1 MNGILNIFKP
11 KGISSHQV
19 VKEVRNILNIPK
31 VGHTGTLDPSASGI
45 LLICLGQATKI
56 AEFLVG
62 MRKHYQGEMILGIST
77 DTQDSEGK
85 IVQEKKV
92 ENDIDE
98 KRVKDIL
105 RKYEGTISQTPPM
118 FSAAHYKGKRLYHL
132 ARKGIEVKRNPKE
145 VKIYQL
151 NLMNFNQKVN
161 PIVKFEVIC
170 SKGTY
175 IRTLCNDIGD
185 ELGCGAHLSN
195 LVRKKVGNFSIED
208 SLNLEEL
215 KKDKTL
221 GKRYLIS
228 IDSAL
233 EKLDRITVKS
243 EAVKTILNGG
253 VISGE
258 QIVEIPEGLKTGKDK
273 FVKIFDAKGNLLS
286 IGISIKEIGG
296 NIFFKPVKVFKTKNI
311 IS

>member
-1 MNGILNIFKP
+1 MNGILNVFKP
-11 KGISSHQV
+11 KGISSYQT
-19 VKEVRNILNIPK
+19 VKEVRNILNISK
-31 VGHTGTLDPSASGI
+31 AGHTGTLDPSASGV
-45 LLICLGQATKI
+45 LLICMGQATKI

-62 MRKHYQGEMILGIST
+62 MKKHYQGEMILGIST
-77 DTQDSEGK
+77 DSQDSEGK
-85 IVQEKKV
+85 IIQKREVRTDINKKK
-92 ENDIDE
+92 I
-98 KRVKDIL
+98 KDIFQ
-105 RKYEGTISQTPPM
+105 KYEGTICQIPPM

-132 ARKGIEVKRNPKE
+132 ARKGIEVKRNPKK

-151 NLMNFNQKVN
+151 DLINFNQKVN
-161 PIVKFEVIC
+161 PLVKFEVIC

-208 SLNLEEL
+208 SLILEEL

-233 EKLDRITVKS
+233 EELNKITVKS
-243 EAVKTILNGG
+243 EATKTVLNGG
-253 VISGE
+253 VISSE
-258 QIVEIPEGLKTGKDK
+258 QIVEIPEGLKTRKDK

-286 IGISIKEIGG
+286 IGTLIKENGK
-296 NIFFKPVKVFKTKNI
+296 NIFFKTVKVFNNY
-311 IS
+311 

>member
-11 KGISSHQV
+11 KGISSYQT
-19 VKEVRNILNIPK
+19 VKKVRDILNISK
-31 VGHTGTLDPSASGI
+31 AGHTGTLDPSASGV
-45 LLICLGQATKI
+45 LLVCIGKATKI

-62 MRKHYQGEMILGIST
+62 MKKYYQGEMILGIST

-85 IVQEKKV
+85 IIQKREVGT
-92 ENDIDE
+92 DIDE
-98 KRVKDIL
+98 NRIKDIFQ
-105 RKYEGTISQTPPM
+105 KYEGTINQMPPM
-118 FSAAHYKGKRLYHL
+118 FSAAHYKGERLYRL
-132 ARKGIEVKRNPKE
+132 ARKGIEVKRNLKK

-151 NLMNFNQKVN
+151 NLINFYQKLN

-195 LVRKKVGNFSIED
+195 LVRKKVGNFNIED

-215 KKDKTL
+215 KKEKAL

-233 EKLDRITVKS
+233 EELNKITVKS
-243 EAVKTILNGG
+243 EATKTVLNGG
-253 VISGE
+253 VISSE
-258 QIVEIPEGLKTGKDK
+258 QIVEIPEGLKTGKNE
-273 FVKIFDAKGNLLS
+273 FVKIFDVKGNLLS
-286 IGISIKEIGG
+286 IATSVKE
-296 NIFFKPVKVFKTKNI
+296 NRKDIFFKPVKVFKNN
-311 IS
+311 

>member
-11 KGISSHQV
+11 KGISSYQT
-19 VKEVRNILNIPK
+19 VKEVRNIFNISK
-31 VGHTGTLDPSASGI
+31 AGHTGTLDPSASGV
-45 LLICLGQATKI
+45 LLVCIGQATKI

-62 MRKHYQGEMILGIST
+62 MKKHYQGEMILGIST
-77 DTQDSEGK
+77 DSQDSEGK
-85 IVQEKKV
+85 IIQKREVGT
-92 ENDIDE
+92 DIDE
-98 KRVKDIL
+98 NRIKDIFQ
-105 RKYEGTISQTPPM
+105 KYEGTISQMPPM
-118 FSAAHYKGKRLYHL
+118 FSAAHYKGERLYRL
-132 ARKGIEVKRNPKE
+132 ARKGIEVKRNLKK

-151 NLMNFNQKVN
+151 NLINFYQEVN

-215 KKDKTL
+215 KKEKAL

-233 EKLDRITVKS
+233 EELNKITVKS
-243 EAVKTILNGG
+243 EAIKTVLNGG
-253 VISGE
+253 VISSE
-258 QIVEIPEGLKTGKDK
+258 QIVEIPEGLKTRKNK

-286 IGISIKEIGG
+286 LGTSIKENGK
-296 NIFFKPVKVFKTKNI
+296 NIFFKPVKVFKNY
-311 IS
+311 

>member
-19 VKEVRNILNIPK
+19 VREVRDILNIPK
-31 VGHTGTLDPSASGI
+31 AGHTGTLDPSASGV
-45 LLICLGQATKI
+45 LLICIGQATKI

-62 MRKHYQGEMILGIST
+62 MRKHYQGDMILGIST

-85 IVQEKKV
+85 IVQEKKA
-92 ENDIDE
+92 ETDIDE
-98 KRVKDIL
+98 KRIKDIF

-151 NLMNFNQKVN
+151 NLINFNQKVN
-161 PIVKFEVIC
+161 PIVEFEVIC

-215 KKDKTL
+215 KKEKTL
-221 GKRYLIS
+221 GERYLIS

-233 EKLDRITVKS
+233 EELNKITVKS
-243 EAVKTILNGG
+243 EAVKTVLNGG
-253 VISGE
+253 VISSE
-258 QIVEIPEGLKTGKDK
+258 QVIEVPETLKTGKDK
-273 FVKIFDAKGNLLS
+273 FVKMFDTKGNLLS
-286 IGISIKEIGG
+286 IGTSIKENGE
-296 NIFFKPVKVFKTKNI
+296 NIFIKPVKVFKN
-311 IS
+311 

>member
-19 VKEVRNILNIPK
+19 VKEVRSILNIPK
-31 VGHTGTLDPSASGI
+31 VGHTGTLDPSASGV

-62 MRKHYQGEMILGIST
+62 MKKQYQGEMILGVST
-77 DTQDSEGK
+77 DSQDSEGK
-85 IVQEKKV
+85 IIRKKEV
-92 ENDIDE
+92 GTDIDE
-98 KRVKDIL
+98 KRIKDIFQ
-105 RKYEGTISQTPPM
+105 KYEGTISQIPPM

-132 ARKGIEVKRNPKE
+132 ARKGIEVKRSPKE
-145 VKIYQL
+145 VKIYQF
-151 NLMNFNQKVN
+151 NLINFDQKVN

-175 IRTLCNDIGD
+175 IRTLCDDIGN

-195 LVRKKVGNFSIED
+195 LVRKKIGKFSIKD
-208 SLNLEEL
+208 SLNIEEL
-215 KKDKTL
+215 KKEKAL

-233 EKLDRITVKS
+233 GELNKIIVKS
-243 EAVKTILNGG
+243 EAIKIVLNGG
-253 VISGE
+253 VISSE

-273 FVKIFDAKGNLLS
+273 FVKMFDVKGNLLS
-286 IGISIKEIGG
+286 IGTSIKDDGG
-296 NIFFKPVKVFKTKNI
+296 NIIFKPVKVFRN
-311 IS
+311 

>member
-11 KGISSHQV
+11 KGISSYQT
-19 VKEVRNILNIPK
+19 VKEVRDILNISK
-31 VGHTGTLDPSASGI
+31 AGHTGTLDPSASGV
-45 LLICLGQATKI
+45 LLVCIGQATKI

-62 MRKHYQGEMILGIST
+62 MKKHYQGEMVLGIST
-77 DTQDSEGK
+77 DSQDSVGK
-85 IVQEKKV
+85 IIQKREVGT
-92 ENDIDE
+92 DIDE
-98 KRVKDIL
+98 NRIKDIFQ
-105 RKYEGTISQTPPM
+105 KYEGIISQMPPM
-118 FSAAHYKGKRLYHL
+118 FSAAHYKGERLYRL
-132 ARKGIEVKRNPKE
+132 ARKGIEVKRNLKK
-145 VKIYQL
+145 VKIYRL
-151 NLMNFNQKVN
+151 NLINFYQEVN
-161 PIVKFEVIC
+161 PIVKFEVVC

-215 KKDKTL
+215 KKETAL

-233 EKLDRITVKS
+233 EELSKITVKS
-243 EAVKTILNGG
+243 EAIKTVLNGG
-253 VISGE
+253 VISSE
-258 QIVEIPEGLKTGKDK
+258 QIVEIPEGLKTRKNK

-286 IGISIKEIGG
+286 LGTSIKERGK
-296 NIFFKPVKVFKTKNI
+296 NIFFKQVKVFKNY
-311 IS
+311 

>member
-19 VKEVRNILNIPK
+19 VREVRNILNVPK
-31 VGHTGTLDPSASGI
+31 AGHTGTLDPSASGV
-45 LLICLGQATKI
+45 LVICLGQATKI

-62 MRKHYQGEMILGIST
+62 TRKHYQCEVILGIST

-92 ENDIDE
+92 EADINE
-98 KRVKDIL
+98 KRIKDTF

-118 FSAAHYKGKRLYHL
+118 FSAVHYQGKRLYHL
-132 ARKGIEVKRNPKE
+132 ARKGIKVTRNPKK

-151 NLMNFNQKVN
+151 NLIDFNQKVN

-185 ELGCGAHLSN
+185 ELGCGAYLSN
-195 LVRKKVGNFSIED
+195 LIRKKVGNFSIED

-215 KKDKTL
+215 KKDKTS
-221 GKRYLIS
+221 GERYLIS

-233 EKLDRITVKS
+233 EELDKIIVKS
-243 EAVKTILNGG
+243 EATKTVLNGG
-253 VISGE
+253 VISSE
-258 QIVEIPEGLKTGKDK
+258 QIVEIPEGLKAEKDK

-286 IGISIKEIGG
+286 IASSIKEDGKD
-296 NIFFKPVKVFKTKNI
+296 IFFKPVKVFKNYC
-311 IS
+311 

>member
-11 KGISSHQV
+11 KGISSYQV
-19 VKEVRNILNIPK
+19 VKEVRNILNISK
-31 VGHTGTLDPSASGI
+31 AGHTGTLDPSASGV
-45 LLICLGQATKI
+45 LLVCIGQATKI

-62 MRKHYQGEMILGIST
+62 MKKHYQGKMILGIST

-85 IVQEKKV
+85 IIQKREVGTDIN
-92 ENDIDE
+92 ENRI
-98 KRVKDIL
+98 KDIFQ
-105 RKYEGTISQTPPM
+105 KYEGTISQMPPM
-118 FSAAHYKGKRLYHL
+118 FSAAHYKGERLYRL
-132 ARKGIEVKRNPKE
+132 ARKGIEVKRNLKK

-151 NLMNFNQKVN
+151 NLINFYQEVN

-215 KKDKTL
+215 KKEKAL

-233 EKLDRITVKS
+233 EELNKITVKS
-243 EAVKTILNGG
+243 EATKTVLNGG
-253 VISGE
+253 VISSE
-258 QIVEIPEGLKTGKDK
+258 QIVEIPEGLKTRKNK

-286 IGISIKEIGG
+286 IGTSIKENGK
-296 NIFFKPVKVFKTKNI
+296 NIFFKQVKVFRNY
-311 IS
+311 